1 MAERPVVL
9 IHGWSATSEGLEPLA
24 ALVRAQLGTKISV
37 VRLADYLSMEDEVR
51 FDDLVSAMD
60 RAWDTEGLP
69 RTKGSV
75 DALVHST
82 GGPVVRDWLD
92 RNFEPDESPLMH
104 LVMLAP
110 ANFGSPLAHKGRAFV
125 ARVLKGFIAKKPE
138 GEPFETGAQILKGLE
153 LASPYTWDLAHRDR
167 FGAGGT
173 RYQPGNVLCTVLV
186 GNTGYR
192 GIRSIANE
200 PGSDGTVRIS
210 TANLNCVRVSASFPA
225 HPERPDVGH
234 DVDWELEE
242 STGSTAF
249 GVLDGHDHSSIK
261 LSHLGNRSPRSRRDR
276 AALRDI
282 GRGLTVQEDAFDAW
296 REELA
301 LRNAHLLPDGLRRN
315 SQKHGFQNTA
325 VRVEDQYGV
334 GVEDYLL
341 EFYER
346 DDERGRTA
354 ERFHRSA
361 INGVHKYGDDHS
373 YRSVYID
380 CTRLTSAID
389 RVGEYLSVSL
399 TAYPALDPPKTPVGF
414 ETIGDEDIGG
424 LRILK
429 RDISRFFVPHRTAL
443 VSLRLERQQSP
454 ELFTLKEGAA
464 S

>member
-24 ALVRAQLGTKISV
+24 ALVRAQLGTQISV

-92 RNFEPDESPLMH
+92 RNFEPDESPIMH

-167 FGAGGT
+167 FGEGGT

-186 GNTGYR
+186 GNRGYG

-200 PGSDGTVRIS
+200 EGSDGTVRLS
-210 TANLNCVRVSASFPA
+210 TANMNCVRISASFPA
-225 HPERPDVGH
+225 HPDEPDVGH

-249 GVLDGHDHSSIK
+249 GVLDGHNHTTIK
-261 LSHLGNRSPRSRRDR
+261 LSHLGVRSPRSRRDGGTLSDI
-276 AALRDI
+276 LRS
-282 GRGLTVQEDAFDAW
+282 LTVEEDDFENW
-296 REELA
+296 RQDLA
-301 LRNAHLLPDGLRRN
+301 ARNAVLLPAAPRAN
-315 SQKHGFQNTA
+315 AQKHGFQNTV

-341 EFYER
+341 EFYEK
-346 DDERGRTA
+346 DDARGSTA
-354 ERFHRSA
+354 ERFHRLA
-361 INGVHKYGDDHS
+361 IHGVHKYCDDHS
-373 YRSVYID
+373 YRSVYVD
-380 CTRLTSAID
+380 CTRLAAAITD
-389 RVGEYLSVSL
+389 VRDYLSVSL
-399 TAYPALDPPKTPVGF
+399 TASPEIDPPRAPVGF
-414 ETIGDEDIGG
+414 ETIADENIGG
-424 LRILK
+424 LRISK
-429 RDISRFFVPHRTAL
+429 REIGKFLSPHRTAL
-443 VSLRLERQQSP
+443 VSLQLVRRQSP
-454 ELFTLKEGAA
+454 EVFALRREQ
-464 S
+464 